1 MLTEVMRHYHLRRP
15 PVDVGF
21 FETDHHQQMTR
32 DLIAAIQGGRLI
44 ALTAVIGSG
53 KTALAR
59 RLRDSLD
66 KEGRVIVSR
75 SLTLDKAKITVPL
88 LIAALF
94 YDLSTEKTVTISSQ
108 SERRERDLQELFRK
122 VKKPVALFVDDAHD
136 LHPKTLTAL
145 KRLLEL
151 VVDGGGQLA
160 IVLIGHPKLKNDLR
174 RPKMEEVGDRTT
186 IFEFGGLRDRQR
198 DYIDWA
204 MKASLEE
211 GVEPSTVLTDD
222 AATLLAARLKTPLQI
237 GRHLVRAFEAG
248 FEAGVKPID
257 AAIVETVLSRRID
270 DLEPQLT
277 RHGYDVRALCEQ
289 FEAKPVEIRELLR
302 GTLNPQRSTELIE
315 EMRAVGLPL

>member
-108 SERRERDLQELFRK
+108 SERR
-122 VKKPVALFVDDAHD
+122 A
-136 LHPKTLTAL
+136 
-145 KRLLEL
+145 
-151 VVDGGGQLA
+151 
-160 IVLIGHPKLKNDLR
+160 
-174 RPKMEEVGDRTT
+174 
-186 IFEFGGLRDRQR
+186 
-198 DYIDWA
+198 
-204 MKASLEE
+204 
-211 GVEPSTVLTDD
+211 EPSRCVRVCDLAD
-222 AATLLAARLKTPLQI
+222 ATCDLEAQICDLATRHPEEERYHLACERAELQC
-237 GRHLVRAFEAG
+237 
-248 FEAGVKPID
+248 D
-257 AAIVETVLSRRID
+257 AAI
-270 DLEPQLT
+270 Q
-277 RHGYDVRALCEQ
+277 ACE
-289 FEAKPVEIRELLR
+289 RC
-302 GTLNPQRSTELIE
+302 E
-315 EMRAVGLPL
+315 E